1 MLINYPFYLVL
12 TRRTCTR
19 PRAQDKARLKVLRV
33 LSLLVSPALLTRW
46 L

>member
-1 MLINYPFYLVL
+1 MLINLPFYLVL

-19 PRAQDKARLKVLRV
+19 PRAQDKARLKVRRV
-33 LSLLVSPALLTRW
+33 LSRLVPRALLTRW